1 MDGLL
6 APERPQRDA
15 FQRPFIPLASALPA
29 NVDLDQCI
37 QTPLG
42 DGGAQYNAQSW
53 EKLP

>member
-1 MDGLL
+1 MHFSGHLCRL
-6 APERPQRDA
+6 R
-15 FQRPFIPLASALPA
+15 SALPA

-42 DGGAQYNAQSW
+42 NAAAQYNAQSW

>member
-1 MDGLL
+1 MHFSGHLYRL
-6 APERPQRDA
+6 R
-15 FQRPFIPLASALPA
+15 SALPA